1 MSKEMLKSTQV
12 IITEIDRLDRTI
24 SLSGK
29 SMQVQPLSLQSQIQQ
44 LLQAVQLRDTIIEK
58 LYQELRSLNDQMR
71 NHMATHQEV
80 INSSKEVKKERDRL
94 KKGFEL

>member
-1 MSKEMLKSTQV
+1 MLKSTQV